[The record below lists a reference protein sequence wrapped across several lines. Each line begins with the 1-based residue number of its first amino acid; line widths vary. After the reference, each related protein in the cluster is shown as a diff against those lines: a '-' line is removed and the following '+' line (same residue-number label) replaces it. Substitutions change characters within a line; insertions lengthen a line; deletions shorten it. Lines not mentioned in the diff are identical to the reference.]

1 MRSGCIEENEMS
13 NLPSNRFRVSLGGM
27 LQFWK
32 TVRSLSVTEIAAEA
46 ERPIHVAC
54 IGDAADVDALIARL
68 AVESI
73 SMRGGGADVVE
84 GSRQNPV
91 GPADIRPYVSG
102 YAQQVDA
109 PGTAVVI
116 DAGLANAGE
125 DQLAARLARIV
136 VEKPELRLSLARHIP
151 AFRPAVAA
159 QLVNEV
165 SWVNAKIAVLSALP
179 GVIPLTDI
187 LLPAAALGDMML
199 LTKNQVLLLLRIAA
213 AYGLPVDLRAR
224 TRELVPVVGG
234 AFGWRAIARELIG
247 LVPGGIGVIVK
258 GAVAYAGTYTVGK
271 AATIYYSTGQSL
283 TKPRLKRLY
292 LDAYRS
298 AIDRLKTLWRRGKSP
313 KELASAIVST
323 EATPSLENASAAST
337 TDSAE
342 SNGNEFASEVDKPV
356 KIGV

>member
-1 MRSGCIEENEMS
+1 MS
-13 NLPSNRFRVSLGGM
+13 ERAADGAWEIGMANLPSNRFRVAVGGM
-27 LQFWK
+27 FHFWK

-54 IGDAADVDALIARL
+54 LGEGHDVDALIARL
-68 AVESI
+68 SVESP
-73 SMRGGGADVVE
+73 SPHD
-84 GSRQNPV
+84 GSVAIPV
-91 GPADIRPYVSG
+91 GPADIRAYVEE
-102 YAQQVDA
+102 YADVADV
-109 PGTAVVI
+109 PGTSVVI
-116 DAGLANAGE
+116 DAALVHRGE
-125 DQLAARLARIV
+125 DALAERLAKIV
-136 VEKPELRLSLARHIP
+136 VDRPELRLSLARHIP

-187 LLPAAALGDMML
+187 FLPAAALGDMML
-199 LTKNQVLLLLRIAA
+199 LTKNQVLLLLNIAA
-213 AYGLPVDLRAR
+213 AYGLPVDVRAR

-247 LVPGGIGVIVK
+247 LVPGGIGVVVK

-271 AATIYYSTGQSL
+271 AAAIYYSTGRSL

-298 AIDRLKTLWRRGKSP
+298 AIDRLKGLWRRGRSP
-313 KELASAIVST
+313 KDLAGAIVPSAVST
-323 EATPSLENASAAST
+323 RPQLSPEENNGSDFEA
-337 TDSAE
+337 D
-342 SNGNEFASEVDKPV
+342 VDKQV
-356 KIGV
+356 QIGV